1 MPLVVA
7 PARHKTGRGP
17 LPRSVHADVARTGRF
32 HRSRFWVIPA
42 WRQSTNAPGACCE
55 RTKAG
60 SIQPSSMR
68 RTRSPAS
75 FGPTGPTCRSSTS
88 GYASNPQCSES
99 RRARAKRNDVSHRWE
114 KASDTRVVDGLALGH
129 RDRHGERHRRRR
141 GDRPD
146 LVPRRVAIGPGR
158 VAVQQPSAHRPTF
171 AWSAIREPG
180 GHLVEV
186 TRGGYGCGAPL
197 TSALRVVPSRVGRA
211 IRFRSPSGVRRGRT
225 GSGLGVFVPLAGR
238 LIAAPG
244 FPAATARPGPP
255 SEGLGESRLAGEEP
269 CAGSADAQ
277 AMSDEGRIERGTL
290 GRGESS

>member
-146 LVPRRVAIGPGR
+146 LVPRRVAIGLGR

-171 AWSAIREPG
+171 AWSAIRG
-180 GHLVEV
+180 
-186 TRGGYGCGAPL
+186 TR
-197 TSALRVVPSRVGRA
+197 
-211 IRFRSPSGVRRGRT
+211 RSPRRGDSRLLRLRGAVDFRAQSRT
-225 GSGLGVFVPLAGR
+225 LSCGESDPLSVAFRGSPRPHGERPRRLVPLAGR
-238 LIAAPG
+238 LIAAPE
-244 FPAATARPGPP
+244 F
-255 SEGLGESRLAGEEP
+255 SRSDSA
-269 CAGSADAQ
+269 AGSPVRRARRV
-277 AMSDEGRIERGTL
+277 SSRGGRTVR
-290 GRGESS
+290 RFRRCSSNVG